1 MNSLS
6 VLNKHATIKCK
17 YVQASNSSYLTKSL
31 RKESMFRSR
40 LQNKFLQAKRE
51 ESKQL
56 CNKQRNLR
64 VTLFLKAKRNYF
76 ADIDNRILNDNRK
89 FWEINPLFSEK
100 AYLKESSTIISKDT
114 DKKINKKRR
123 TGNL

>member
-1 MNSLS
+1 ML
-6 VLNKHATIKCK
+6 
-17 YVQASNSSYLTKSL
+17 
-31 RKESMFRSR
+31 RSR
-40 LQNKFLQAKRE
+40 LHNKFLKAKRE

-76 ADIDNRILNDNRK
+76 ADIDHRILNNNRK